1 MNDYKAKVEF
11 DLKAKNFQSALK
23 KMEAIKAKVEKTA
36 HVHHTRLEGV
46 KGDE

>member
-1 MNDYKAKVEF
+1 MNKYKARVEF
-11 DLKAKNFQSALK
+11 DLEAKNFKSALK

-36 HVHHTRLEGV
+36 HIHHTKLEGV